1 MPCDGFYPSDQLD
14 REMSTSYF
22 SRIFFQDGLKDV
34 RMTFLKREWILYS
47 SKKHLIFYLFWRVME
62 FVSIMKYKYEE
73 TWSQV

>member
-22 SRIFFQDGLKDV
+22 SRIFFQGALKDV

-47 SKKHLIFYLFWRVME
+47 SKKHLIFYLFWRAME

>member
-22 SRIFFQDGLKDV
+22 SRIFFQDWFKGCKDDISQ
-34 RMTFLKREWILYS
+34 TGILYS
-47 SKKHLIFYLFWRVME
+47 SRNHLIFYFFWRVME

>member
-34 RMTFLKREWILYS
+34 RMTFLKREFCILP
-47 SKKHLIFYLFWRVME
+47 
-62 FVSIMKYKYEE
+62 E
-73 TWSQV
+73 TI